1 MSQEGK
7 KIEDAV
13 TWLQKAVALS
23 DQLDTAASGIS
34 DLKVGS

>member
-7 KIEDAV
+7 KIEDAI

-23 DQLDTAASGIS
+23 DHLDTAASGIS